1 MKAQLISILM
11 TLNMLMLI
19 TMFGCSREEK
29 PSAKCSTLSAG
40 KVLQN
45 HKKKLV
51 HELLTTTTNNINI
64 ITPPLQGKHNKS
76 TIIDKSFIENSLNR
90 FKRELAIATGESNE
104 FDVLRIPLEELTEKH
119 LQLLSKKLCDN
130 PTRSN
135 KYFKFLYET
144 AIPSKIDGLTAA
156 KIAENI
162 LALVKKMPNCDASNF
177 LMYDVVLYTRSFSE
191 SEARKLAFDILER
204 EDKIK
209 PNAGGGGCHTQIL
222 LSYAAEDKY
231 DISDE
236 FVNNQLK
243 SNSISQDNA
252 FNLRYW
258 SAMSRLI
265 DRSSIERYLEGI
277 YRLKNLSEDD
287 QLRKEDREYC
297 KAIFQTMTESP
308 VMYNL
313 TKDIQSK

>member
-1 MKAQLISILM
+1 MKTKSISLLI
-11 TLNMLMLI
+11 TLIAAMLI
-19 TMFGCSREEK
+19 TMFGCSREEQ
-29 PSAKCSTLSAG
+29 PSAKCSTSSAG
-40 KVLQN
+40 KILHN
-45 HKKKLV
+45 HKENLV
-51 HELLTTTTNNINI
+51 RNLISNTNNID
-64 ITPPLQGKHNKS
+64 TVPLQDIHNKS
-76 TIIDKSFIENSLNR
+76 VTVDNRFIENILNK
-90 FKRELAIATGESNE
+90 FKAELAIATGESDE
-104 FDVLRIPLEELTEKH
+104 FDVLKIPLEELTEVH
-119 LQLLSKKLCDN
+119 LQLLSKELCDN

-209 PNAGGGGCHTQIL
+209 PNTGGGGCYIQIL
-222 LSYAAEDKY
+222 LSYAVEDKY
-231 DISDE
+231 DTSDE

-243 SNSISQDNA
+243 SNSISPDNA

-258 SAMSRLI
+258 SVMSRLI
-265 DRSSIERYLEGI
+265 DRSNMERYLEGI

-308 VMYNL
+308 IIYNL
-313 TKDIQSK
+313 TKDIHPK